1 MENFT
6 AADDRTVIELF
17 LNIVRTAVPF
27 LTLYSHIKKKILTFW
42 GYRRNLFFLARGKET
57 LDQHLKELTRFEGF
71 YDTAISRRAHYKY
84 P

>member
-27 LTLYSHIKKKILTFW
+27 LTLYSHIKKDTYFLGLSAEFVFPCTRKRDPRSAFKRIDTF
-42 GYRRNLFFLARGKET
+42 
-57 LDQHLKELTRFEGF
+57 
-71 YDTAISRRAHYKY
+71 
-84 P
+84 